1 MSEGKPVFVFLY
13 DVFAVGPLSVPVDD
27 GSGVIF
33 SVGDDGT
40 VDVTVEEV
48 VLIFETA

>member
-1 MSEGKPVFVFLY
+1 MSEGEPVFVFL
-13 DVFAVGPLSVPVDD
+13 DNVLAVSPLAVPVDD

-33 SVGDDGT
+33 SVGDDGA

-48 VLIFETA
+48 LLIFKPA